1 MIPPSLTTKR
11 LLLAPVTGDDLRWFL
26 ALNTL
31 PAVRKFLWDD
41 RQLSQAEARDI
52 LSKSQSHFEQDGFGL
67 WKAKNGRTSV
77 GYYGLWPFFS
87 GPQPQLLYVTDPQ
100 FSGRGFAKEACEAV
114 IGYAFSA
121 LKYPYV
127 EAALDD
133 GNTAAKALAKAL
145 GMALHDDREEAGKP
159 TLFYRRAKAP

>member
-1 MIPPSLTTKR
+1 MMPPSLTTKR
-11 LLLAPVTGDDLRWFL
+11 LLLAPIIKDDQSWFL

-41 RQLSQAEARDI
+41 AQLSAEEARDI
-52 LSKSQSHFEQDGFGL
+52 LSKNQTHFDQDGFGL
-67 WKAKNGRTSV
+67 WKAKHGRTRI

-100 FSGRGFAKEACEAV
+100 FSGRGFAKEASEAV

-127 EAALDD
+127 EAALDN
-133 GNTAAKALAKAL
+133 GNAASQALAKAL
-145 GMALHDDREEAGKP
+145 GMALREEREEAGKP
-159 TLFYRRAKAP
+159 TLFYRRKNAL

>member
-11 LLLAPVTGDDLRWFL
+11 LLLAAISSDDLSWFV

-41 RQLSQAEARDI
+41 AALSQSEAADI
-52 LSKSQSHFEQDGFGL
+52 LQKNQVYFQQHGFGL
-67 WKAKNGRTSV
+67 WKAKHGRTRI

-87 GPQPQLLYVTDPQ
+87 GPQPQLLCVTDPQ
-100 FSGRGFAKEACEAV
+100 FSGRGFAKEASEAV

-121 LKYPYV
+121 LKFGYV

-133 GNTAAKALAKAL
+133 GNKASKALATAL
-145 GMALHDDREEAGKP
+145 GMALHEDREEAGKP
-159 TLFYRRAKAP
+159 TLFFRRKAAP